1 MAKQIKMQKQLILF
15 FILLLLPVVVF
26 AHEEGSSGF
35 MAGLTHP
42 VLGLDHLLAMLSVGI
57 LSAQIGGKAIW
68 TVPLTFIAV
77 MWLGGIM
84 GIGSDGFSWVE
95 KGIALSVVVLGTAI
109 AFDKQQPL
117 GLAMIGVGA
126 FAFLHGHAHGVEMP
140 KLATPYLYAI
150 GFILGTTLI
159 HLVGVLIGVISGK
172 IPNGRLLLRFAGA
185 FIAGMGLQIL
195 IG

>member
-1 MAKQIKMQKQLILF
+1 MQKNIGLL
-15 FILLLLPVVVF
+15 FILLLSPVVAF
-26 AHEEGSSGF
+26 AHEEGGSGF

-57 LSAQIGGKAIW
+57 LSAQMGGRAIW
-68 TVPLTFIAV
+68 MVPLTFVAV
-77 MWLGGIM
+77 MWVGGM
-84 GIGSDGFSWVE
+84 VGIGSAEFAWIE
-95 KGIALSVVVLGTAI
+95 MGIALSVIILGLAI
-109 AFDKQQPL
+109 AFDKKQPL
-117 GLAMIGVGA
+117 GFAMAGVGA

-140 KLATPYLYAI
+140 NLASPGMYAI

-159 HLVGVLIGVISGK
+159 HLAGVFIGAISEKMKG
-172 IPNGRLLLRFAGA
+172 GVMLLRFAGA

>member
-1 MAKQIKMQKQLILF
+1 MQKQLTLF
-15 FILLLLPVVVF
+15 FILLLCPVVAF
-26 AHEEGSSGF
+26 AHEEGGSGF

-57 LSAQIGGKAIW
+57 LSAQMGGKAIW
-68 TVPLTFIAV
+68 TVPLTFVGV
-77 MWLGGIM
+77 MWLGGMM
-84 GIGSDGFSWVE
+84 GIGSGGFVWIE
-95 KGIALSVVVLGTAI
+95 KGIALSVIVLGLAI
-109 AFDKQQPL
+109 AFDRKQSL
-117 GLAMIGVGA
+117 VLAMAGVAA

-140 KLATPYLYAI
+140 NLASPKMYAI

-159 HLVGVLIGVISGK
+159 HLAGVGIGVISEKLKDGV
-172 IPNGRLLLRFAGA
+172 ILLRFAGA